1 MPIACAVHQ
10 PGPWHILNEQ
20 NVMLA
25 EGAKL
30 QPGVVLDGSSGPIIV
45 GKGASLGANSV
56 IQGPAY
62 IGDYTQ
68 VQPLTFIRPGC
79 SIGPHCRIGGE
90 ISNSIIQGN
99 SNKSHDGFVG
109 DSYIGEWV
117 NLGAGTSTS
126 NLKNTYDAVDIN
138 IAGKKYNTGRKFVG
152 ALMGDHSKTAIGTRL
167 MTGSYIGCATQI
179 ARSSI
184 TPQFVPSF
192 TWMSDKGTT
201 PYRMDKVEQVAKAV
215 YARRNRPWT
224 DEDTA
229 FLSVIQSLAE
239 KVETE

>member
-1 MPIACAVHQ
+1 VSIHV
-10 PGPWHILNEQ
+10 
-20 NVMLA
+20 
-25 EGAKL
+25 
-30 QPGVVLDGSSGPIIV
+30 GSKTIPTGRQFF
-45 GKGASLGANSV
+45 GSL
-56 IQGPAY
+56 
-62 IGDYTQ
+62 IGDH
-68 VQPLTFIRPGC
+68 VKL
-79 SIGPHCRIGGE
+79 
-90 ISNSIIQGN
+90 
-99 SNKSHDGFVG
+99 
-109 DSYIGEWV
+109 
-117 NLGAGTSTS
+117 
-126 NLKNTYDAVDIN
+126 
-138 IAGKKYNTGRKFVG
+138 
-152 ALMGDHSKTAIGTRL
+152 AIGTRL

-201 PYRMDKVEQVAKAV
+201 PYRMDKVEQVARAV